1 MTKPK
6 QGETYM
12 RKYAIAAATA
22 LVASVALAG
31 PSAYAAETLSAGGAS
46 TQTVLQA
53 VCTAAYTTDKVTYV
67 ASSSGTG
74 RTNFLNGTFDFG
86 GTDVAYGATDAKPAN
101 FTYVPVVGVPVG
113 IIFNVEGVKS
123 LNLTAKVLG
132 GILNGR
138 YTTWDDAE
146 IKKLNPSA
154 NLPSAKI
161 NTIYRT
167 SSGTMQNLA
176 RFLAGNGAS
185 GYKDS
190 SSWTT
195 ASGQASPIGV
205 SAGSAPLMVAAVKA
219 TANSIGYADLSDAAT
234 SGLPFAAIRNP
245 LGAFV
250 KPTVAASAKFL
261 AAQRV
266 DAEGIL
272 NIDYQAKIAG
282 GYNLSLVSYV
292 VAPTKSASAAKG
304 TAVRNY
310 VSYLVNKCGPAKA
323 AANNYVPLSGP
334 LLVKAKALVGKIQ

>member
-1 MTKPK
+1 
-6 QGETYM
+6 M

-22 LVASVALAG
+22 LVATAVLAG
-31 PSAYAAETLSAGGAS
+31 PSAYAAETISSGGAS

-86 GTDVAYGATDAKPAN
+86 GTDVAYGDADAKPAS

-154 NLPSAKI
+154 NLPSTKI

-190 SSWTT
+190 SAWTT

-234 SGLPFAAIRNP
+234 AGLPFAAIRNP

-250 KPTVAASAKFL
+250 KPSVAASAKFL

-266 DAEGIL
+266 LANGIL
-272 NIDYQAKIAG
+272 DIDYKASIAG

-292 VAPTKSASAAKG
+292 VAPTASTNVAKG

-323 AANNYVPLSGP
+323 ATNNYVPLSGA
-334 LLVKAKALVGKIQ
+334 LLVKAKALVAQIK